1 MVLVGRELTLFM
13 HLDASAVPVRQRE
26 AFVAMQ
32 VRRAAPFTDADLDVA
47 WFGSHA
53 AVWYWSRG
61 RVRDLLVGTS
71 GNIRLRAEGCFR
83 GEPVEGDGIQLL
95 SLAVDPLDGVGPDAG
110 YEARVW
116 KQGRLVVS
124 RWWRGIPS
132 EGVWRTFLRGS
143 GLDPS
148 IAVPPPQTT
157 PVREQPLGGGLDM
170 GALAERLRGNGPVLA
185 GVAGALASAVLAW
198 QLVSVAGVGRE
209 IDRVVAQTE
218 PLEEELES
226 IITARTRADEAAAE
240 IQALLGFRPPAS
252 QTRLLAEVQ
261 QVTPPGDWAITVWHQ
276 PGPDTLE
283 VTLQGTGMDASE
295 IVAAWEQSPLL
306 EEVTPSTGR
315 RGDELT
321 LRARL
326 TPLEQQS

>member
-1 MVLVGRELTLFM
+1 M
-13 HLDASAVPVRQRE
+13 HLDASAVPVRQRD
-26 AFVAMQ
+26 AFVSMQ
-32 VRRAAPFTDADLDVA
+32 VRRAAPFADADLDVA

-61 RVRDLLVGTS
+61 RVRDLLVGTG
-71 GNIRLRAEGCFR
+71 GNVRLRAEGCFR
-83 GEPVEGDGIQLL
+83 GEPAEGDSVELL
-95 SLAVDPLDGVGPDAG
+95 SLAVDPLDGSSPEAG

-116 KQGRLVVS
+116 KQGRLAVT
-124 RWWRGIPS
+124 RWWRELPT
-132 EGVWRTFLRGS
+132 EGAWRTFLRGS
-143 GLDPS
+143 GLDPC
-148 IAVPPPQTT
+148 IAIPPPRIAS
-157 PVREQPLGGGLDM
+157 VREQPLGGGLDM
-170 GALAERLRGNGPVLA
+170 GALAERVRGNGPALA
-185 GVAGALASAVLAW
+185 AVAGALASAVLGW
-198 QLVSVAGVGRE
+198 QLASVAGVERE
-209 IDRVVAQTE
+209 IDRVVADTE

-226 IITARTRADEAAAE
+226 IITARNRADVAAAE
-240 IQALLGFRPPAS
+240 IQDLLGLRPPAS

-261 QVTPPGDWAITVWHQ
+261 QITPPGDWAITAWHQ

-283 VTLQGTGMDASE
+283 VTLKGTGMDASQ
-295 IVAAWEQSPLL
+295 IVAAWEQSSLL